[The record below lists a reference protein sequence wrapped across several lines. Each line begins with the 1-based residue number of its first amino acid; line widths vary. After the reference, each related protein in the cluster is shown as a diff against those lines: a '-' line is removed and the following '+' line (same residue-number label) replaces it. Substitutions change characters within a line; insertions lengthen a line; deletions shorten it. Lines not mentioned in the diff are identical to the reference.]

1 MKILSSFTHP
11 QAFLSSAEHIDFHG
25 SQISSPEIL
34 KGIVPFKRHHGSQWL
49 QLTVWLS
56 TFFKIS
62 SFVFSRRKKCIQ
74 VWNNLRVS

>member
-11 QAFLSSAEHIDFHG
+11 QVVSNLYAFLSSAEHIDFHG

-56 TFFKIS
+56 TFFKIT

-74 VWNNLRVS
+74 V